1 MRSRLPLC
9 PSEVAA
15 VAKSAPCCH
24 ASVVRWLHGVD
35 GNQGTDKL
43 IRAALEELDLHP
55 TRLDPM
61 ARVDRE
67 TRQLVMTAVDTPP
80 AESPAHTIAAWQ
92 DWYKRAVGDRFDHV
106 ENIAVA
112 LGREP
117 EPLDTPPDNPPATP
131 RGESGNGGQF
141 GAGHQPHKR
150 LVGESPNMGQPG
162 DARSCPVGL
171 DDSMSPTPTAPVGR
185 SATIQRCHV
194 TVTGPDGKAIVDEV
208 TL

>member
-1 MRSRLPLC
+1 MRRLPLT
-9 PSEVAA
+9 PAQVDA
-15 VAKSAPCCH
+15 VAQGTPCAP
-24 ASVVRWLHGVD
+24 ATVRRWLHGYD
-35 GNQGTDKL
+35 GHRCQDAA
-43 IRAALEELDLHP
+43 IVAALARLDLHP

-117 EPLDTPPDNPPATP
+117 EPLDTPPDNPPVSP

-194 TVTGPDGKAIVDEV
+194 TVIGPDGKAIVDEV

>member
-1 MRSRLPLC
+1 
-9 PSEVAA
+9 

-55 TRLDPM
+55 TRMDPM

-67 TRQLVMTAVDTPP
+67 TR
-80 AESPAHTIAAWQ
+80 
-92 DWYKRAVGDRFDHV
+92 
-106 ENIAVA
+106 
-112 LGREP
+112 
-117 EPLDTPPDNPPATP
+117 
-131 RGESGNGGQF
+131 ESGNGGQF

-171 DDSMSPTPTAPVGR
+171 DDSMSPTPTTPAGR
-185 SATIQRCHV
+185 SASIQRCRV
-194 TVTGPDGKAIVDEV
+194 RCELLDGTAVSADERPGHWWEPRPEEG
-208 TL
+208 TP